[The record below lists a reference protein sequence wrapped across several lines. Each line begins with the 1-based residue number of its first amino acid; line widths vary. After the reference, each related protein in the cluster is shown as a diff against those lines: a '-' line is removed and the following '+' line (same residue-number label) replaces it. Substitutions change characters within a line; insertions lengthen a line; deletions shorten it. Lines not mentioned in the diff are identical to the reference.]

1 MQFLDEIPYMRL
13 FSANKKIYAPIDPSN
28 RRKGAAIM
36 LLTENPVD
44 STKLMEL
51 PYLYNPGLFTG
62 LYIDRNVNAYINSGA
77 IIDDEVNDPDSAV
90 NEAVMHTVKQKDL
103 EIKLDLHTSSAND
116 VAVLKRILNEKK
128 ILKWYKELN
137 CRERYIPF
145 EITVH
150 AYPSVKDLANG
161 ANKVALKN
169 KEIATNSYSTFDE
182 IFIVAPSGYN
192 KSLEKSDGKYENYV
206 MNEIITQACMNT
218 SRRCSRFIANSIG
231 TALSGQ
237 LNDKF
242 AEKIENDW
250 AGVKDDKIA
259 VAYTISKMYKEEGMK
274 PIRDMVKTGDLYG
287 LTRYASRNFVRRI
300 SGVYEATL
308 TAAERKV
315 ISDKDYGLP
324 GQKKYPMPDESHVR
338 SAIRFFNHVDPSDE
352 AELARNINKKIKQ
365 YGLDVN
371 VGKDNR
377 FSKYYKKGSDK
388 SAKSDS
394 KKKSKNESYLSEDVK
409 EFRDVKD
416 YKGSVAGQ
424 KNKKISSLIRNPF
437 ESIATTHP
445 EKIDNIKL
453 QAIAA
458 SEDIVKSFNDF
469 FDGLYDEMLK
479 IYDKAHEQ
487 YGDLNWKK
495 AQQNFN
501 WIVEC
506 MNRSVKGLMK
516 AEGISENEAY
526 KIVKS
531 DFMPESLTEAGC
543 RELINIRITK
553 SRAYTM
559 HLRNMIQNNWQM
571 LNLTEAEAKTLI
583 EKLDSGDANL
593 SNEAKAFI
601 KDIMSK
607 RKTLRQFR
615 VKDGVYDFRSVGGG
629 CVFNTAGEE
638 GSGDIYFQG
647 KPQKRL
653 PDIFEYDAIVTSHG
667 GVNRND
673 NRDDYERAVLNILN
687 NVENVISKESKQD
700 NDIKGQWKYVNN
712 DDRNR
717 ILNTVAKQLGK
728 PSNQIT
734 YDDIT
739 PYVNRYIIAPRK
751 EIYSIIMTFIKNMK
765 EDRANAANHYD
776 DFMDD
781 TSDFRDEH
789 ILFGQVYNWWSWS
802 REQIQRISKGW
813 LSSYANYDE
822 SSTWGINPVNTLK
835 ADNIGNVPRL
845 IRQLKAE
852 GFKKILL
859 TSCNPGSVKLPKD
872 IVEDHSITVYMGNHS
887 VYKENYTEYDE
898 YLDSTTS
905 IMESAID
912 TLAEIYDIDTYALKP
927 LNALIEEYNALNRE
941 YITEGFLDT
950 LKSIAKKAVEII
962 ISIWKKLVEFFKGIF
977 KKVKEFFVGKP
988 KPKEELSKTIETTAI
1003 TIEGGKAKVVRTKL
1017 KSEAEAQKFI
1027 ANACSTIERAI
1038 NNASSKET
1046 AEIKKIQTAIDQGKV
1061 KPNKKDSG
1069 DTNQSEK
1076 QESALLEAGFSNKDE
1091 KAIDDILSS
1100 FSDRELEYTGNTKH
1114 ITSMDPIYKDIRY
1127 NNGKPI
1133 GFIVVVR
1140 RIAGPHGFVI
1150 LGVDKSARGKGIAK
1164 DMATKMLNY
1173 MKSSKECQTLTWNVN
1188 FDNKVSEKIAK
1199 DLGFTFY
1206 KKYKTYNE
1214 YDYDLRNTDGKLS
1227 ESMISSEINPQILY
1241 EFDWEP
1247 DDEIKKSKVYFTKRI
1262 TPDSLV
1268 EIFNALGV
1276 EMGEKTAVKISTG
1289 EPGKGPRYCL
1299 NPQLIQKLVNSVDGT
1314 IVECN
1319 VAYEGPRH
1327 TSEEHWK
1334 TIKKHGYYDIAPCDI
1349 LDEDGDYPIPVENG
1363 LVLDHVLGGNHMKNY
1378 DSFVVLSH
1386 FKGHAMGGYGGALK
1400 NVAIGLSSADGK
1412 KVVHS
1417 GGHVIDRIAGMTD
1430 DGGMDS
1436 ADKPVHDLFLRSMA
1450 DANKA
1455 FGKEMRSKGNPVV
1468 YINVANN
1475 ISVDCDCDPEPHA
1488 PTMKDIGI
1496 FASLDPVAV
1505 DQAAIDAVYAAPDS
1519 NDVIERIESR
1529 HGLRTIEY
1537 AMELGLGSRDY
1548 ELIDIDKKTKV
1559 NISIN
1564 QESVLNEY
1572 HTVEDEYIAFN
1583 LDEWKSGTK
1592 NNILYITGASASGK
1606 STLSEKIASKEGAR
1620 WISLDRWFAVAAKGP
1635 DYLEDRIKKNNMD
1648 EADIYIKYFTNS
1660 NKYIKDPSDENEEK
1674 EKSLDFLKWIR
1685 SNLTNKSERYVV
1697 EGIAIYYYTKPEDYI
1712 DKPIICMTTGT
1723 LTTYFRKFNR
1733 FYHKNL
1739 DRGSNKLEALRKVF
1753 SSVPEQIDHYR
1764 KHLPLAKKYR
1774 EELLDLDESVLQE
1787 VKFENDKGEKVPK
1800 TCPKCG
1806 AKVGVFFRGEPVF
1819 LCSNKDCDKYFGTVP
1834 FDESTIFEGDGGTKL
1849 MSLSKFISVPMTP
1862 QNIRFYKD
1870 QAKGLSHIRTG
1881 DNCKGKI
1888 FIENKDGERRV
1899 VGFYN
1904 TETKSNGEVW
1914 LQAIEV
1920 MPNYQSQGIGKLLL
1934 QDSIKEGAKY
1944 LAVAKNNTR
1953 AKSMYINHGFK
1964 SYERT
1969 DKMVF
1974 MKLESTILE
1983 DSIDDEAKK
1992 VANERQGVRYFDFIN
2007 NISNLFKD
2015 IGALTARPRM
2025 DPEKGEYEKLRPW
2038 LMTLVDKADSMKRIQ
2053 YLRRDAYTGINQL
2066 STLSK
2071 NMKDVKA
2078 GTQSRYVNVNY
2089 INNLFKKGNS
2099 PEKVDAHIKWM
2110 KEEYIPYINN
2120 RAKEIRK
2127 STNESYDLIPLPVR
2141 SINESM
2147 NGNGYIYTD
2156 DYIMNEDF
2164 ITFFNGMDDQIITE
2178 AEKKYDAKLKNY
2190 LFQQRMKNNK
2200 AVVMRYQEM
2209 KAMSPWI
2216 KKTYLKLPMYRG
2228 YNIFVDLS
2236 YYHGLFLKNLKLT
2249 NDNAINMYW
2258 DFINRILN
2266 DTEYKGIYNK
2276 ITIFIPVYPGAWDVD
2291 NPEDLMN
2298 YRKSINPISLIVR
2311 MIRHNPGN
2319 LKAWGN
2325 KDILFVSPKGYFKI
2339 NFTTFAQKDLAK
2351 FKQFIGKL
2359 ATYDD
2364 IADDESE
2371 DGYGNKS
2378 VDTDSPA
2385 AITAKIT
2392 DKIEKNTG
2400 IKLDDI
2406 TGNGDMD
2413 KALPEK
2419 VQVDHLRIRTGKFNI
2434 PASKIKGDEI
2444 TDSNTVIIFAP
2455 NDDATVE
2462 AVKNSALDLKFSFSD
2477 KGFYTP

>member
-13 FSANKKIYAPIDPSN
+13 FSANKKIYAPIDPTN

-116 VAVLKRILNEKK
+116 VAVLKRILDEKK

-150 AYPSVKDLANG
+150 AYPSVKDLAHG

-192 KSLEKSDGKYENYV
+192 KSLEKSEGKYENYV

-259 VAYTISKMYKEEGMK
+259 VAYTISKMYKEEGMR
-274 PIRDMVKTGDLYG
+274 PIRDMVKTGDLYS
-287 LTRYASRNFVRRI
+287 LTKYASRNFVRRI

-308 TAAERKV
+308 TAAERKA

-352 AELARNINKKIKQ
+352 AELARNINKKINQ
-365 YGLDVN
+365 YNLDVN

-377 FSKYYKKGSDK
+377 FFKYYKK
-388 SAKSDS
+388 
-394 KKKSKNESYLSEDVK
+394 
-409 EFRDVKD
+409 
-416 YKGSVAGQ
+416 
-424 KNKKISSLIRNPF
+424 
-437 ESIATTHP
+437 
-445 EKIDNIKL
+445 KL
-453 QAIAA
+453 
-458 SEDIVKSFNDF
+458 
-469 FDGLYDEMLK
+469 
-479 IYDKAHEQ
+479 
-487 YGDLNWKK
+487 
-495 AQQNFN
+495 
-501 WIVEC
+501 
-506 MNRSVKGLMK
+506 
-516 AEGISENEAY
+516 
-526 KIVKS
+526 
-531 DFMPESLTEAGC
+531 
-543 RELINIRITK
+543 
-553 SRAYTM
+553 
-559 HLRNMIQNNWQM
+559 
-571 LNLTEAEAKTLI
+571 KT
-583 EKLDSGDANL
+583 
-593 SNEAKAFI
+593 
-601 KDIMSK
+601 
-607 RKTLRQFR
+607 
-615 VKDGVYDFRSVGGG
+615 
-629 CVFNTAGEE
+629 
-638 GSGDIYFQG
+638 
-647 KPQKRL
+647 
-653 PDIFEYDAIVTSHG
+653 
-667 GVNRND
+667 
-673 NRDDYERAVLNILN
+673 
-687 NVENVISKESKQD
+687 KESKQT
-700 NDIKGQWKYVNN
+700 Q
-712 DDRNR
+712 
-717 ILNTVAKQLGK
+717 
-728 PSNQIT
+728 
-734 YDDIT
+734 
-739 PYVNRYIIAPRK
+739 
-751 EIYSIIMTFIKNMK
+751 
-765 EDRANAANHYD
+765 
-776 DFMDD
+776 
-781 TSDFRDEH
+781 
-789 ILFGQVYNWWSWS
+789 
-802 REQIQRISKGW
+802 
-813 LSSYANYDE
+813 
-822 SSTWGINPVNTLK
+822 
-835 ADNIGNVPRL
+835 
-845 IRQLKAE
+845 
-852 GFKKILL
+852 KK
-859 TSCNPGSVKLPKD
+859 
-872 IVEDHSITVYMGNHS
+872 
-887 VYKENYTEYDE
+887 
-898 YLDSTTS
+898 
-905 IMESAID
+905 ESA
-912 TLAEIYDIDTYALKP
+912 
-927 LNALIEEYNALNRE
+927 
-941 YITEGFLDT
+941 
-950 LKSIAKKAVEII
+950 
-962 ISIWKKLVEFFKGIF
+962 
-977 KKVKEFFVGKP
+977 
-988 KPKEELSKTIETTAI
+988 
-1003 TIEGGKAKVVRTKL
+1003 
-1017 KSEAEAQKFI
+1017 
-1027 ANACSTIERAI
+1027 
-1038 NNASSKET
+1038 
-1046 AEIKKIQTAIDQGKV
+1046 
-1061 KPNKKDSG
+1061 
-1069 DTNQSEK
+1069 
-1076 QESALLEAGFSNKDE
+1076 
-1091 KAIDDILSS
+1091 
-1100 FSDRELEYTGNTKH
+1100 
-1114 ITSMDPIYKDIRY
+1114 
-1127 NNGKPI
+1127 
-1133 GFIVVVR
+1133 
-1140 RIAGPHGFVI
+1140 
-1150 LGVDKSARGKGIAK
+1150 
-1164 DMATKMLNY
+1164 ML
-1173 MKSSKECQTLTWNVN
+1173 
-1188 FDNKVSEKIAK
+1188 
-1199 DLGFTFY
+1199 
-1206 KKYKTYNE
+1206 
-1214 YDYDLRNTDGKLS
+1214 
-1227 ESMISSEINPQILY
+1227 

-1247 DDEIKKSKVYFTKRI
+1247 EKEITKSKVYFTDRI

-1268 EIFNALGV
+1268 EIYNALGV
-1276 EMGEKTAVKISTG
+1276 KLGSKVAIKISTG

-1299 NPQLIQKLVNSVDGT
+1299 NPQLIDKFVNSLDGT
-1314 IVECN
+1314 IVETN

-1327 TSEEHWK
+1327 TTEAHWE

-1349 LDEDGDYPIPVENG
+1349 LDEDGDYSIPVENG
-1363 LVLDHVLGGNHMKNY
+1363 LVLKNVLAGKHMKNY
-1378 DSFVVLSH
+1378 DSFVILSH

-1412 KVVHS
+1412 KIVHS
-1417 GGHVIDRIAGMTD
+1417 GGHVTDRIAGMTD

-1519 NDVIERIESR
+1519 DDVIERIESR

-1548 ELIDIDKKTKV
+1548 DLIDIDKQFTKAKV
-1559 NISIN
+1559 NISVN
-1564 QESVLNEY
+1564 
-1572 HTVEDEYIAFN
+1572 
-1583 LDEWKSGTK
+1583 
-1592 NNILYITGASASGK
+1592 
-1606 STLSEKIASKEGAR
+1606 KE
-1620 WISLDRWFAVAAKGP
+1620 P
-1635 DYLEDRIKKNNMD
+1635 
-1648 EADIYIKYFTNS
+1648 
-1660 NKYIKDPSDENEEK
+1660 
-1674 EKSLDFLKWIR
+1674 
-1685 SNLTNKSERYVV
+1685 
-1697 EGIAIYYYTKPEDYI
+1697 
-1712 DKPIICMTTGT
+1712 
-1723 LTTYFRKFNR
+1723 
-1733 FYHKNL
+1733 
-1739 DRGSNKLEALRKVF
+1739 
-1753 SSVPEQIDHYR
+1753 
-1764 KHLPLAKKYR
+1764 
-1774 EELLDLDESVLQE
+1774 VLQE

-1819 LCSNKDCDKYFGTVP
+1819 LCSNKDCGKYFGTVP
-1834 FDESTIFEGDGGTKL
+1834 FKESAILEADLAFNKPKDLSDWMRKNIKYKQYTSLMSADDVYSSKEGSCHDQIMFELKMLKMIPSCSNCRAWFVFEHDGNGQGGETHSYVTYKQNGKLYWFENAWSSRAGIHQIKDNDEFKRLHDSGAWGNKNKFPEIEIAPFRASQGMSLQQLVNSCLRESTILEGDGGNKL
-1849 MSLSKFISVPMTP
+1849 MNLNKFVSVPMTP

-1881 DNCKGKI
+1881 NNCKGKI

-1934 QDSIKEGAKY
+1934 QDSIKEGTRY
-1944 LAVAKNNTR
+1944 LAVAKNNTK

-2066 STLSK
+2066 NKLSK

-2078 GTQSRYVNVNY
+2078 GTQSKYVNVNY
-2089 INNLFKKGNS
+2089 INKLFKKGNS

-2110 KEEYIPYINN
+2110 KDEYIPYINK

-2127 STNESYDLIPLPVR
+2127 STNESYDEIPLPVR
-2141 SINESM
+2141 TFTESM
-2147 NGNGYIYTD
+2147 NENGYVFTD

-2178 AEKKYDAKLKNY
+2178 AEKKYDAKLKSY

-2364 IADDESE
+2364 IADDENE

-2378 VDTDSPA
+2378 VDADSPA

-2406 TGNGDMD
+2406 TGNGDME

>member
-116 VAVLKRILNEKK
+116 VAILKRILDEKK
-128 ILKWYKELN
+128 ILKWYKEFN

-150 AYPSVKDLANG
+150 AYPTVKDLAHG

-169 KEIATNSYSTFDE
+169 KEISTNSYSTFDE

-206 MNEIITQACMNT
+206 MNEFITQACMNT

-250 AGVKDDKIA
+250 AGIKDDKIA
-259 VAYTISKMYKEEGMK
+259 VAYTISKMYKEEGMR
-274 PIRDMVKTGDLYG
+274 PIRDMVKTGDLYS
-287 LTRYASRNFVRRI
+287 LTKYASRNFVRRI

-308 TAAERKV
+308 TSAERKAMA
-315 ISDKDYGLP
+315 DEDYGLP

-352 AELARNINKKIKQ
+352 AELARNINKKINL
-365 YGLDVN
+365 YNLDVN

-377 FSKYYKKGSDK
+377 FSKYY
-388 SAKSDS
+388 
-394 KKKSKNESYLSEDVK
+394 
-409 EFRDVKD
+409 
-416 YKGSVAGQ
+416 
-424 KNKKISSLIRNPF
+424 NKK
-437 ESIATTHP
+437 
-445 EKIDNIKL
+445 
-453 QAIAA
+453 
-458 SEDIVKSFNDF
+458 
-469 FDGLYDEMLK
+469 LK
-479 IYDKAHEQ
+479 
-487 YGDLNWKK
+487 
-495 AQQNFN
+495 
-501 WIVEC
+501 
-506 MNRSVKGLMK
+506 
-516 AEGISENEAY
+516 
-526 KIVKS
+526 
-531 DFMPESLTEAGC
+531 T
-543 RELINIRITK
+543 
-553 SRAYTM
+553 
-559 HLRNMIQNNWQM
+559 
-571 LNLTEAEAKTLI
+571 
-583 EKLDSGDANL
+583 
-593 SNEAKAFI
+593 
-601 KDIMSK
+601 
-607 RKTLRQFR
+607 
-615 VKDGVYDFRSVGGG
+615 
-629 CVFNTAGEE
+629 
-638 GSGDIYFQG
+638 
-647 KPQKRL
+647 
-653 PDIFEYDAIVTSHG
+653 
-667 GVNRND
+667 
-673 NRDDYERAVLNILN
+673 
-687 NVENVISKESKQD
+687 KESKQT
-700 NDIKGQWKYVNN
+700 Q
-712 DDRNR
+712 
-717 ILNTVAKQLGK
+717 
-728 PSNQIT
+728 
-734 YDDIT
+734 
-739 PYVNRYIIAPRK
+739 
-751 EIYSIIMTFIKNMK
+751 
-765 EDRANAANHYD
+765 
-776 DFMDD
+776 
-781 TSDFRDEH
+781 
-789 ILFGQVYNWWSWS
+789 
-802 REQIQRISKGW
+802 
-813 LSSYANYDE
+813 
-822 SSTWGINPVNTLK
+822 
-835 ADNIGNVPRL
+835 
-845 IRQLKAE
+845 
-852 GFKKILL
+852 KK
-859 TSCNPGSVKLPKD
+859 
-872 IVEDHSITVYMGNHS
+872 
-887 VYKENYTEYDE
+887 
-898 YLDSTTS
+898 
-905 IMESAID
+905 ESA
-912 TLAEIYDIDTYALKP
+912 
-927 LNALIEEYNALNRE
+927 
-941 YITEGFLDT
+941 
-950 LKSIAKKAVEII
+950 
-962 ISIWKKLVEFFKGIF
+962 
-977 KKVKEFFVGKP
+977 
-988 KPKEELSKTIETTAI
+988 
-1003 TIEGGKAKVVRTKL
+1003 
-1017 KSEAEAQKFI
+1017 
-1027 ANACSTIERAI
+1027 
-1038 NNASSKET
+1038 
-1046 AEIKKIQTAIDQGKV
+1046 
-1061 KPNKKDSG
+1061 
-1069 DTNQSEK
+1069 
-1076 QESALLEAGFSNKDE
+1076 
-1091 KAIDDILSS
+1091 
-1100 FSDRELEYTGNTKH
+1100 
-1114 ITSMDPIYKDIRY
+1114 
-1127 NNGKPI
+1127 
-1133 GFIVVVR
+1133 
-1140 RIAGPHGFVI
+1140 
-1150 LGVDKSARGKGIAK
+1150 
-1164 DMATKMLNY
+1164 ML
-1173 MKSSKECQTLTWNVN
+1173 
-1188 FDNKVSEKIAK
+1188 
-1199 DLGFTFY
+1199 
-1206 KKYKTYNE
+1206 
-1214 YDYDLRNTDGKLS
+1214 
-1227 ESMISSEINPQILY
+1227 

-1247 DDEIKKSKVYFTKRI
+1247 EKKNTKSKVYFTNKI
-1262 TPDSLV
+1262 TPDSLI
-1268 EIFNALGV
+1268 EIYNALGV
-1276 EMGEKTAVKISTG
+1276 KLGGKVAIKISTG

-1299 NPQLIQKLVNSVDGT
+1299 NPQLIGKFVNFLNGT
-1314 IVECN
+1314 IVETN
-1319 VAYEGPRH
+1319 VAYEGHRH
-1327 TSEEHWK
+1327 TSEAHWE

-1349 LDEDGDYPIPVENG
+1349 LDDDGDYSIPVENG
-1363 LVLDHVLGGNHMKNY
+1363 LVLKNVLAGNHMKNY
-1378 DSFVVLSH
+1378 DSFIILSH
-1386 FKGHAMGGYGGALK
+1386 FKGHAIGGYGGALK

-1417 GGHVIDRIAGMTD
+1417 GGHVTDRIAGMTD
-1430 DGGMDS
+1430 DGGIDS

-1455 FGKEMRSKGNPVV
+1455 FGKEIRSKGNPVV

-1475 ISVDCDCDPEPHA
+1475 ISVDCDCDPEPDA

-1505 DQAAIDAVYAAPDS
+1505 DQAAIDAVYATPDS
-1519 NDVIERIESR
+1519 NDVIRRIEER
-1529 HGLRTIEY
+1529 YGLRTLDY
-1537 AMELGLGSRDY
+1537 AMELGLGNRDY
-1548 ELIDIDKKTKV
+1548 DLIDIDKQFTKAKV
-1559 NISIN
+1559 NISVN
-1564 QESVLNEY
+1564 
-1572 HTVEDEYIAFN
+1572 
-1583 LDEWKSGTK
+1583 
-1592 NNILYITGASASGK
+1592 
-1606 STLSEKIASKEGAR
+1606 KE
-1620 WISLDRWFAVAAKGP
+1620 P
-1635 DYLEDRIKKNNMD
+1635 
-1648 EADIYIKYFTNS
+1648 
-1660 NKYIKDPSDENEEK
+1660 
-1674 EKSLDFLKWIR
+1674 
-1685 SNLTNKSERYVV
+1685 
-1697 EGIAIYYYTKPEDYI
+1697 
-1712 DKPIICMTTGT
+1712 
-1723 LTTYFRKFNR
+1723 
-1733 FYHKNL
+1733 
-1739 DRGSNKLEALRKVF
+1739 
-1753 SSVPEQIDHYR
+1753 
-1764 KHLPLAKKYR
+1764 
-1774 EELLDLDESVLQE
+1774 VLQE

-1819 LCSNKDCDKYFGTVP
+1819 LCSNKDCGKYFGTVP
-1834 FDESTIFEGDGGTKL
+1834 FKESAILEADLAFNKPKDLSDWMRKNIKYKQYTSLMSADEVYNSKEGSCHDQVMFELKMLKMIPSCSNCRAWFVFEHDGNGQGGETHSYVTYKQNGRLYWFENAWTPRAGIHQIEDSNEFKRLHDSGAWGNKNKFPEIEITPFRASQGMSLQQLVNSCLRESTILEGDGGTKL

-1920 MPNYQSQGIGKLLL
+1920 MPSYQSQGIGKLLL
-1934 QDSIKEGAKY
+1934 QDSVKEGARY

-1983 DSIDDEAKK
+1983 DSIDDEARK
-1992 VANERQGVRYFDFIN
+1992 VANERQGARYFDFIGN
-2007 NISNLFKD
+2007 LSNLFKD

-2127 STNESYDLIPLPVR
+2127 TTNESYDLIPLPVR

-2147 NGNGYIYTD
+2147 NDNGYIYTD

-2164 ITFFNGMDDQIITE
+2164 ITFFNGMDDQVITE
-2178 AEKKYDAKLKNY
+2178 AEKKYDAKLKSY

-2364 IADDESE
+2364 IADDENE

-2400 IKLDDI
+2400 IKLNDI

>member
-28 RRKGAAIM
+28 RKKGAAIM

-44 STKLMEL
+44 SSKLMEL

-90 NEAVMHTVKQKDL
+90 NEAVIHTVKQKDL

-150 AYPSVKDLANG
+150 AYPSVKDLAHG

-169 KEIATNSYSTFDE
+169 KEIATNTYSTFDE

-192 KSLEKSDGKYENYV
+192 KSLEKSEGKYENYV

-250 AGVKDDKIA
+250 AGIKDDKIA
-259 VAYTISKMYKEEGMK
+259 VAYTISKMYKEEGMR

-287 LTRYASRNFVRRI
+287 LTKYASRNFVRRI

-308 TAAERKV
+308 TAAERKA

-377 FSKYYKKGSDK
+377 FSKYH
-388 SAKSDS
+388 
-394 KKKSKNESYLSEDVK
+394 KKK
-409 EFRDVKD
+409 
-416 YKGSVAGQ
+416 
-424 KNKKISSLIRNPF
+424 
-437 ESIATTHP
+437 
-445 EKIDNIKL
+445 
-453 QAIAA
+453 
-458 SEDIVKSFNDF
+458 
-469 FDGLYDEMLK
+469 LK
-479 IYDKAHEQ
+479 
-487 YGDLNWKK
+487 
-495 AQQNFN
+495 
-501 WIVEC
+501 
-506 MNRSVKGLMK
+506 
-516 AEGISENEAY
+516 
-526 KIVKS
+526 
-531 DFMPESLTEAGC
+531 T
-543 RELINIRITK
+543 
-553 SRAYTM
+553 
-559 HLRNMIQNNWQM
+559 
-571 LNLTEAEAKTLI
+571 
-583 EKLDSGDANL
+583 
-593 SNEAKAFI
+593 
-601 KDIMSK
+601 
-607 RKTLRQFR
+607 
-615 VKDGVYDFRSVGGG
+615 
-629 CVFNTAGEE
+629 
-638 GSGDIYFQG
+638 
-647 KPQKRL
+647 
-653 PDIFEYDAIVTSHG
+653 
-667 GVNRND
+667 
-673 NRDDYERAVLNILN
+673 
-687 NVENVISKESKQD
+687 KESKQT
-700 NDIKGQWKYVNN
+700 Q
-712 DDRNR
+712 
-717 ILNTVAKQLGK
+717 
-728 PSNQIT
+728 
-734 YDDIT
+734 
-739 PYVNRYIIAPRK
+739 
-751 EIYSIIMTFIKNMK
+751 
-765 EDRANAANHYD
+765 
-776 DFMDD
+776 
-781 TSDFRDEH
+781 
-789 ILFGQVYNWWSWS
+789 
-802 REQIQRISKGW
+802 
-813 LSSYANYDE
+813 
-822 SSTWGINPVNTLK
+822 
-835 ADNIGNVPRL
+835 
-845 IRQLKAE
+845 
-852 GFKKILL
+852 KK
-859 TSCNPGSVKLPKD
+859 
-872 IVEDHSITVYMGNHS
+872 
-887 VYKENYTEYDE
+887 
-898 YLDSTTS
+898 
-905 IMESAID
+905 ESA
-912 TLAEIYDIDTYALKP
+912 
-927 LNALIEEYNALNRE
+927 
-941 YITEGFLDT
+941 
-950 LKSIAKKAVEII
+950 
-962 ISIWKKLVEFFKGIF
+962 
-977 KKVKEFFVGKP
+977 
-988 KPKEELSKTIETTAI
+988 
-1003 TIEGGKAKVVRTKL
+1003 
-1017 KSEAEAQKFI
+1017 
-1027 ANACSTIERAI
+1027 
-1038 NNASSKET
+1038 
-1046 AEIKKIQTAIDQGKV
+1046 
-1061 KPNKKDSG
+1061 
-1069 DTNQSEK
+1069 
-1076 QESALLEAGFSNKDE
+1076 
-1091 KAIDDILSS
+1091 
-1100 FSDRELEYTGNTKH
+1100 
-1114 ITSMDPIYKDIRY
+1114 
-1127 NNGKPI
+1127 
-1133 GFIVVVR
+1133 
-1140 RIAGPHGFVI
+1140 
-1150 LGVDKSARGKGIAK
+1150 
-1164 DMATKMLNY
+1164 ML
-1173 MKSSKECQTLTWNVN
+1173 
-1188 FDNKVSEKIAK
+1188 
-1199 DLGFTFY
+1199 
-1206 KKYKTYNE
+1206 
-1214 YDYDLRNTDGKLS
+1214 
-1227 ESMISSEINPQILY
+1227 

-1247 DDEIKKSKVYFTKRI
+1247 DKEITKSKVYFTDRI

-1268 EIFNALGV
+1268 EIYKALGIELNGKV
-1276 EMGEKTAVKISTG
+1276 AVKISTG

-1299 NPQLIQKLVNSVDGT
+1299 NPQLIGKFVNSLDGT
-1314 IVECN
+1314 IVETN

-1327 TSEEHWK
+1327 TTEAHWE

-1349 LDEDGDYPIPVENG
+1349 LDEDGDYSIPVENG
-1363 LVLDHVLGGNHMKNY
+1363 LVLKNVLAGKHMKNY
-1378 DSFVVLSH
+1378 DSFVILSH

-1417 GGHVIDRIAGMTD
+1417 GGHVTDRIAGMTD

-1455 FGKEMRSKGNPVV
+1455 FGKEMRSKGSPVV

-1519 NDVIERIESR
+1519 DDVIERIESR
-1529 HGLRTIEY
+1529 HGLKTIEY

-1548 ELIDIDKKTKV
+1548 DLIDIDKQANKAKIDI
-1559 NISIN
+1559 NINESILFDN
-1564 QESVLNEY
+1564 DDIVLN
-1572 HTVEDEYIAFN
+1572 
-1583 LDEWKSGTK
+1583 LDKWSATPG
-1592 NNILYITGASASGK
+1592 NNILYVTGLSGSGK
-1606 STLSEKIASKEGAR
+1606 TTIAHEYAEKYGA
-1620 WISLDRWFAVAAKGP
+1620 
-1635 DYLEDRIKKNNMD
+1635 
-1648 EADIYIKYFTNS
+1648 
-1660 NKYIKDPSDENEEK
+1660 
-1674 EKSLDFLKWIR
+1674 
-1685 SNLTNKSERYVV
+1685 
-1697 EGIAIYYYTKPEDYI
+1697 
-1712 DKPIICMTTGT
+1712 
-1723 LTTYFRKFNR
+1723 
-1733 FYHKNL
+1733 
-1739 DRGSNKLEALRKVF
+1739 KVF
-1753 SSVPEQIDHYR
+1753 SLDWIAGTKHKDDKVLKQVRKELPEYAEAIDCHFQDEKYKDMSWEEINNKYLDPAMLRAIDLIKEDSDTLYAVEGLQLFYNKFPEDFFTDKPLVIKGSSIVTSAIRRLKRNIGGYGKKDIAKEIHYILFNLSKQEKR
-1764 KHLPLAKKYR
+1764 LNKFKSKYN
-1774 EELLDLDESVLQE
+1774 ESVLQE

-1819 LCSNKDCDKYFGTVP
+1819 LCSNKDCGKYFGTVP
-1834 FDESTIFEGDGGTKL
+1834 FDESTILEGDGGTKL

-1904 TETKSNGEVW
+1904 TETKPNGEVW

-2147 NGNGYIYTD
+2147 NDNGYIFTE

-2164 ITFFNGMDDQIITE
+2164 ITFFNGMDDQVITE

-2364 IADDESE
+2364 IADDENE

-2413 KALPEK
+2413 KVLPEK

>member
-44 STKLMEL
+44 SSKLMEL

-90 NEAVMHTVKQKDL
+90 NEAVIHTVKQKDL

-150 AYPSVKDLANG
+150 AYPTVKDLAHG

-352 AELARNINKKIKQ
+352 AELARNINKKINQ
-365 YGLDVN
+365 YNLDVN

-377 FSKYYKKGSDK
+377 FYKYHKKTSKP
-388 SAKSDS
+388 
-394 KKKSKNESYLSEDVK
+394 KNESYLAEDTGRMRVAS
-409 EFRDVKD
+409 FRDITKT
-416 YKGSVAGQ
+416 YGKANNLNKAG
-424 KNKKISSLIRNPF
+424 NERYISIASGNAF
-437 ESIATTHP
+437 ESLAVTNPELFNTQKLKQIEASENIVEAFNNYMNGAFSEASNSLNKVI
-445 EKIDNIKL
+445 EKIKNSKGDNGKSTNIQSETNILVMRMIDDAEELAKIEGLSKDKIKEL
-453 QAIAA
+453 
-458 SEDIVKSFNDF
+458 VL
-469 FDGLYDEMLK
+469 GVY
-479 IYDKAHEQ
+479 
-487 YGDLNWKK
+487 
-495 AQQNFN
+495 
-501 WIVEC
+501 VP
-506 MNRSVKGLMK
+506 
-516 AEGISENEAY
+516 EA
-526 KIVKS
+526 
-531 DFMPESLTEAGC
+531 LTEAGC
-543 RELINIRITK
+543 RKLINIRINNNRILTNSLK
-553 SRAYTM
+553 M
-559 HLRNMIQNNWQM
+559 MIESNYQS
-571 LNLTEAEAKTLI
+571 LNLSEEEAKSLI
-583 EKLDSGDANL
+583 KGLENDVTNAESIGKIREILKNPDL
-593 SNEAKAFI
+593 LKQYEP
-601 KDIMSK
+601 
-607 RKTLRQFR
+607 
-615 VKDGVYDFRSVGGG
+615 KDGVYDFRKLGGA
-629 CVFNTAGEE
+629 CIFY
-638 GSGDIYFQG
+638 SGDD
-647 KPQKRL
+647 
-653 PDIFEYDAIVTSHG
+653 DIRTNDVPSKHLQNIFKYDAIVTAHG
-667 GVNRND
+667 TFDRNASSRLKSFKNTREELSSDIATLRTRLGEVLKVKEKTMGNIDKIISSYGATPIVVPNPNDDDFKQFLASKGIKDGQSYDFMIPLEYVQTKSKEYAEKNTRKFIEDIFNRVQVC
-673 NRDDYERAVLNILN
+673 YEAITSINMKTSDENIYPVLDTLD
-687 NVENVISKESKQD
+687 ENVGHIYDNYSKLMDVLEKEAPEIYKWLTGIREFTGYTRKLLRDKSRIKSSGKGFESRAWIMQNTPTLNLDSQD
-700 NDIKGQWKYVNN
+700 ENLVNN
-712 DDRNR
+712 Q
-717 ILNTVAKQLGK
+717 K
-728 PSNQIT
+728 
-734 YDDIT
+734 
-739 PYVNRYIIAPRK
+739 
-751 EIYSIIMTFIKNMK
+751 
-765 EDRANAANHYD
+765 
-776 DFMDD
+776 D
-781 TSDFRDEH
+781 TIVVE
-789 ILFGQVYNWWSWS
+789 Y
-802 REQIQRISKGW
+802 
-813 LSSYANYDE
+813 
-822 SSTWGINPVNTLK
+822 
-835 ADNIGNVPRL
+835 
-845 IRQLKAE
+845 IRQLKKE
-852 GFKKILL
+852 GFKNILF
-859 TSCNPGSVKLPKD
+859 TACNPGSIKLPDDISKD
-872 IVEDHSITVYMGNHS
+872 PNFKVTYGKSS
-887 VYKENYTEYDE
+887 VAKEQVDEYDN
-898 YLDSTTS
+898 Y
-905 IMESAID
+905 
-912 TLAEIYDIDTYALKP
+912 
-927 LNALIEEYNALNRE
+927 
-941 YITEGFLDT
+941 LDT
-950 LKSIAKKAVEII
+950 LNESLNYIIEQDNLDVYGKSVNTLIKEYNDLQKSNNVLSEGVIDVLKSIVKKAKEVII
-962 ISIWKKLVEFFKGIF
+962 AIWKALVKLFKTIWKKI
-977 KKVKEFFVGKP
+977 KEFFVGKP
-988 KPKEELSKTIETTAI
+988 TEKVAKQELKKEVEMTVIEASGNGCKIGKYKIDSMQEGVGTASKASESLSKFANNLQSKANSAI
-1003 TIEGGKAKVVRTKL
+1003 QAVE
-1017 KSEAEAQKFI
+1017 
-1027 ANACSTIERAI
+1027 NAI
-1038 NNASSKET
+1038 NARKVQPNNQNDN
-1046 AEIKKIQTAIDQGKV
+1046 QT
-1061 KPNKKDSG
+1061 
-1069 DTNQSEK
+1069 EK
-1076 QESALLEAGFSNKDE
+1076 QESALLE
-1091 KAIDDILSS
+1091 
-1100 FSDRELEYTGNTKH
+1100 
-1114 ITSMDPIYKDIRY
+1114 
-1127 NNGKPI
+1127 
-1133 GFIVVVR
+1133 
-1140 RIAGPHGFVI
+1140 
-1150 LGVDKSARGKGIAK
+1150 
-1164 DMATKMLNY
+1164 
-1173 MKSSKECQTLTWNVN
+1173 
-1188 FDNKVSEKIAK
+1188 
-1199 DLGFTFY
+1199 
-1206 KKYKTYNE
+1206 
-1214 YDYDLRNTDGKLS
+1214 
-1227 ESMISSEINPQILY
+1227 
-1241 EFDWEP
+1241 FDWEP
-1247 DDEIKKSKVYFTKRI
+1247 EKEITKSKVFFTDRI

-1268 EIFNALGV
+1268 EIYNALGV
-1276 EMGEKTAVKISTG
+1276 DLDGKIAVKISTG

-1299 NPQLIQKLVNSVDGT
+1299 NPQLIGKFVNSLDGT
-1314 IVECN
+1314 IVETN
-1319 VAYEGPRH
+1319 IAYEGPRH

-1378 DSFVVLSH
+1378 DSFVILSH

-1412 KVVHS
+1412 KIVHS
-1417 GGHVIDRIAGMTD
+1417 GGRVTEHIAGMTD
-1430 DGGMDS
+1430 DGAMDS

-1455 FGKEMRSKGNPVV
+1455 FGKEIRSKGNPVV

-1606 STLSEKIASKEGAR
+1606 STLSKKIASKEGAR
-1620 WISLDRWFAVAAKGP
+1620 LISLDRWFAVAAKGP

-1660 NKYIKDPSDENEEK
+1660 NKYIKDPFDENEEK

-1697 EGIAIYYYTKPEDYI
+1697 EGIDIYYYTKPEDYI

-1723 LTTYFRKFNR
+1723 LTTYFRQFNR

-1806 AKVGVFFRGEPVF
+1806 AKIGVFFRGEPVF
-1819 LCSNKDCDKYFGTVP
+1819 LCSNKDCGKYFGTVP

-1934 QDSIKEGAKY
+1934 QDSVKEGARY

-1992 VANERQGVRYFDFIN
+1992 VANERQGARYFDFIGN
-2007 NISNLFKD
+2007 LSNLFKD
-2015 IGALTARPRM
+2015 IGSLTARPRM

-2164 ITFFNGMDDQIITE
+2164 ITFFNGMDDQVITE

-2419 VQVDHLRIRTGKFNI
+2419 VQVDHLRIRTGKFNV
-2434 PASKIKGDEI
+2434 PTSKIKGDEI

>member
-90 NEAVMHTVKQKDL
+90 NEAVIHTVKQKDL

-116 VAVLKRILNEKK
+116 IAVLKRILDEKK

-150 AYPSVKDLANG
+150 AYPTVKDLAHG

-192 KSLEKSDGKYENYV
+192 KSLEKSEGKYENYV

-242 AEKIENDW
+242 SEKIENDW

-259 VAYTISKMYKEEGMK
+259 VAYTISKMYKEEGMR

-308 TAAERKV
+308 TSAERKAMA
-315 ISDKDYGLP
+315 DKDYGLP

-365 YGLDVN
+365 YNLDVN

-377 FSKYYKKGSDK
+377 FSKYYKKSSG
-388 SAKSDS
+388 
-394 KKKSKNESYLSEDVK
+394 KSKNESYLVEDTDRMRVAS
-409 EFRDVKD
+409 FRDITKT
-416 YKGSVAGQ
+416 YGKANNHNKAG
-424 KNKKISSLIRNPF
+424 NERYISIVSGNAF
-437 ESIATTHP
+437 ESLAVTNPELFNTQKLKQIESSENIVEAFNNYMNGAFSEASNSLNKVI
-445 EKIDNIKL
+445 EKIKNSKGDNGKSTNIQSETNILVMRMIDDAEELAKLEGLSKDKIKEL
-453 QAIAA
+453 
-458 SEDIVKSFNDF
+458 VL
-469 FDGLYDEMLK
+469 GVY
-479 IYDKAHEQ
+479 
-487 YGDLNWKK
+487 
-495 AQQNFN
+495 
-501 WIVEC
+501 VP
-506 MNRSVKGLMK
+506 
-516 AEGISENEAY
+516 EA
-526 KIVKS
+526 
-531 DFMPESLTEAGC
+531 LTEAGC
-543 RELINIRITK
+543 RKLINIRINNNRILTNSLK
-553 SRAYTM
+553 M
-559 HLRNMIQNNWQM
+559 MIESNYQS
-571 LNLTEAEAKTLI
+571 LNLSEEEAKSLI
-583 EKLDSGDANL
+583 KGLENDVTNAESIGKIRGILKNPDL
-593 SNEAKAFI
+593 LKQYEP
-601 KDIMSK
+601 
-607 RKTLRQFR
+607 
-615 VKDGVYDFRSVGGG
+615 KDGVYDFRKLGGA
-629 CVFNTAGEE
+629 CIFY
-638 GSGDIYFQG
+638 SGDD
-647 KPQKRL
+647 
-653 PDIFEYDAIVTSHG
+653 DIRTNDVPSKHLQNIFKYDAIVTAHG
-667 GVNRND
+667 TFDRNASSRLKSFKNAREELSSDIATLRTRLREVLKVKEKTMGNIDKIISSYGATPIVVPNPNDDDFKQFLASKGIKDGQSYNFMIPLEYVQTKSKEYAEKNTRKFIEDIFNRVQVC
-673 NRDDYERAVLNILN
+673 YEAITSIDMKTSDENIYPVLDTLD
-687 NVENVISKESKQD
+687 ENVGHIYDNYSKLMDVLEKEAPEVYKWLTGIREFTSYTRKLLRDKSRIKSSGKGFESRAWIMQNTPTLNLDSQD
-700 NDIKGQWKYVNN
+700 ENLVNN
-712 DDRNR
+712 Q
-717 ILNTVAKQLGK
+717 K
-728 PSNQIT
+728 
-734 YDDIT
+734 
-739 PYVNRYIIAPRK
+739 
-751 EIYSIIMTFIKNMK
+751 
-765 EDRANAANHYD
+765 
-776 DFMDD
+776 D
-781 TSDFRDEH
+781 TIVVE
-789 ILFGQVYNWWSWS
+789 Y
-802 REQIQRISKGW
+802 
-813 LSSYANYDE
+813 
-822 SSTWGINPVNTLK
+822 
-835 ADNIGNVPRL
+835 
-845 IRQLKAE
+845 IRQLKKE
-852 GFKKILL
+852 GFKNILF
-859 TSCNPGSVKLPKD
+859 TACNPGSIKLPDDISKD
-872 IVEDHSITVYMGNHS
+872 PNFKVTYGKSS
-887 VYKENYTEYDE
+887 VAKEQVDEYDN
-898 YLDSTTS
+898 Y
-905 IMESAID
+905 
-912 TLAEIYDIDTYALKP
+912 
-927 LNALIEEYNALNRE
+927 
-941 YITEGFLDT
+941 LDT
-950 LKSIAKKAVEII
+950 LNESLNYIIEQDNLDVYGKSVNTLIKEYNDIQKSNNVLSEGVIDVLKSIVKKAKEVII
-962 ISIWKKLVEFFKGIF
+962 AIWKALVKLFKTIWKKI
-977 KKVKEFFVGKP
+977 KEFFVGKP
-988 KPKEELSKTIETTAI
+988 TEKVAKQELKKEVEMTVIEASGNGCKIGKYKIDSMQEGIGTASKASESLSKFANNLQSKANSAI
-1003 TIEGGKAKVVRTKL
+1003 QAVE
-1017 KSEAEAQKFI
+1017 
-1027 ANACSTIERAI
+1027 NAI
-1038 NNASSKET
+1038 NARKVQPNNQNDN
-1046 AEIKKIQTAIDQGKV
+1046 QT
-1061 KPNKKDSG
+1061 
-1069 DTNQSEK
+1069 EK
-1076 QESALLEAGFSNKDE
+1076 QESALLE
-1091 KAIDDILSS
+1091 
-1100 FSDRELEYTGNTKH
+1100 
-1114 ITSMDPIYKDIRY
+1114 
-1127 NNGKPI
+1127 
-1133 GFIVVVR
+1133 
-1140 RIAGPHGFVI
+1140 
-1150 LGVDKSARGKGIAK
+1150 
-1164 DMATKMLNY
+1164 
-1173 MKSSKECQTLTWNVN
+1173 
-1188 FDNKVSEKIAK
+1188 
-1199 DLGFTFY
+1199 
-1206 KKYKTYNE
+1206 
-1214 YDYDLRNTDGKLS
+1214 
-1227 ESMISSEINPQILY
+1227 
-1241 EFDWEP
+1241 FDWEP
-1247 DDEIKKSKVYFTKRI
+1247 DKEITKSKVYFTDRI

-1268 EIFNALGV
+1268 EIYKALGV
-1276 EMGEKTAVKISTG
+1276 ELNGKVAVKISTG

-1299 NPQLIQKLVNSVDGT
+1299 NPQLIDKFVNSLDGT
-1314 IVECN
+1314 IVETN

-1327 TSEEHWK
+1327 TTEAHWE

-1349 LDEDGDYPIPVENG
+1349 LDEDGDYSIPVENG
-1363 LVLDHVLGGNHMKNY
+1363 LVLKNVLAGKHMKNY
-1378 DSFVVLSH
+1378 DSFIILSH
-1386 FKGHAMGGYGGALK
+1386 FKGHAMGGYSGALK

-1417 GGHVIDRIAGMTD
+1417 GGHVTDRIAGMTD
-1430 DGGMDS
+1430 DDGIDS

-1519 NDVIERIESR
+1519 NDVIRRIEER
-1529 HGLRTIEY
+1529 YGLRTLDY
-1537 AMELGLGSRDY
+1537 AMELGLGNRDY
-1548 ELIDIDKKTKV
+1548 DLIDIDKQFTKAKV
-1559 NISIN
+1559 NISVN
-1564 QESVLNEY
+1564 
-1572 HTVEDEYIAFN
+1572 
-1583 LDEWKSGTK
+1583 
-1592 NNILYITGASASGK
+1592 
-1606 STLSEKIASKEGAR
+1606 KE
-1620 WISLDRWFAVAAKGP
+1620 P
-1635 DYLEDRIKKNNMD
+1635 
-1648 EADIYIKYFTNS
+1648 
-1660 NKYIKDPSDENEEK
+1660 
-1674 EKSLDFLKWIR
+1674 
-1685 SNLTNKSERYVV
+1685 
-1697 EGIAIYYYTKPEDYI
+1697 
-1712 DKPIICMTTGT
+1712 
-1723 LTTYFRKFNR
+1723 
-1733 FYHKNL
+1733 
-1739 DRGSNKLEALRKVF
+1739 
-1753 SSVPEQIDHYR
+1753 
-1764 KHLPLAKKYR
+1764 
-1774 EELLDLDESVLQE
+1774 VLQE

-1819 LCSNKDCDKYFGTVP
+1819 LCSNKDCGKYFGTVP
-1834 FDESTIFEGDGGTKL
+1834 FDESTILETDLAFNKPKDLSDWMRKNIKYKQYTSLMSADDVYSSKEGSCHDQVMFELKMLKMIPSCSNCRAWFVFEHDGNGQGGETHSYVTYKQNGRLYWFENAWTPRAGIHQIEDSNEFKRLHDSGAWGNKNKFPEIEITPFRASQGMSLQQLVNSCLRESTILEGDGGTKL
-1849 MSLSKFISVPMTP
+1849 MNLDKFISVPMTP

-1992 VANERQGVRYFDFIN
+1992 VANERQGVRYFDFIGN
-2007 NISNLFKD
+2007 LSNLFKD
-2015 IGALTARPRM
+2015 IGALTAKPRM

-2127 STNESYDLIPLPVR
+2127 TTNESYNLIPLPVR

-2147 NGNGYIYTD
+2147 NDNGYIYTD

-2164 ITFFNGMDDQIITE
+2164 ITFFNGMDDQVITE
-2178 AEKKYDAKLKNY
+2178 AEKKYDAKLKSY

-2406 TGNGDMD
+2406 TGNGDME

-2419 VQVDHLRIRTGKFNI
+2419 VQVDHLRIRTGKFNV
-2434 PASKIKGDEI
+2434 PTSKIKGDEI

>member
-116 VAVLKRILNEKK
+116 VAVLKRILDEKK

-150 AYPSVKDLANG
+150 AYPTVKDLAHG

-192 KSLEKSDGKYENYV
+192 KSLEKSEGKYENYV

-259 VAYTISKMYKEEGMK
+259 VAYTISKMYKEEGMR

-308 TAAERKV
+308 TSAERKAMA
-315 ISDKDYGLP
+315 DNDYGLP

-352 AELARNINKKIKQ
+352 AELARNINKKINQ
-365 YGLDVN
+365 YNLDVN

-377 FSKYYKKGSDK
+377 FSKYYKK
-388 SAKSDS
+388 
-394 KKKSKNESYLSEDVK
+394 
-409 EFRDVKD
+409 
-416 YKGSVAGQ
+416 
-424 KNKKISSLIRNPF
+424 
-437 ESIATTHP
+437 
-445 EKIDNIKL
+445 KL
-453 QAIAA
+453 
-458 SEDIVKSFNDF
+458 
-469 FDGLYDEMLK
+469 
-479 IYDKAHEQ
+479 
-487 YGDLNWKK
+487 
-495 AQQNFN
+495 
-501 WIVEC
+501 
-506 MNRSVKGLMK
+506 
-516 AEGISENEAY
+516 
-526 KIVKS
+526 
-531 DFMPESLTEAGC
+531 
-543 RELINIRITK
+543 
-553 SRAYTM
+553 
-559 HLRNMIQNNWQM
+559 
-571 LNLTEAEAKTLI
+571 KT
-583 EKLDSGDANL
+583 
-593 SNEAKAFI
+593 
-601 KDIMSK
+601 
-607 RKTLRQFR
+607 
-615 VKDGVYDFRSVGGG
+615 
-629 CVFNTAGEE
+629 
-638 GSGDIYFQG
+638 
-647 KPQKRL
+647 
-653 PDIFEYDAIVTSHG
+653 
-667 GVNRND
+667 
-673 NRDDYERAVLNILN
+673 
-687 NVENVISKESKQD
+687 KESKQT
-700 NDIKGQWKYVNN
+700 Q
-712 DDRNR
+712 
-717 ILNTVAKQLGK
+717 
-728 PSNQIT
+728 
-734 YDDIT
+734 
-739 PYVNRYIIAPRK
+739 
-751 EIYSIIMTFIKNMK
+751 
-765 EDRANAANHYD
+765 
-776 DFMDD
+776 
-781 TSDFRDEH
+781 
-789 ILFGQVYNWWSWS
+789 
-802 REQIQRISKGW
+802 
-813 LSSYANYDE
+813 
-822 SSTWGINPVNTLK
+822 
-835 ADNIGNVPRL
+835 
-845 IRQLKAE
+845 
-852 GFKKILL
+852 KK
-859 TSCNPGSVKLPKD
+859 
-872 IVEDHSITVYMGNHS
+872 
-887 VYKENYTEYDE
+887 
-898 YLDSTTS
+898 
-905 IMESAID
+905 ESA
-912 TLAEIYDIDTYALKP
+912 
-927 LNALIEEYNALNRE
+927 
-941 YITEGFLDT
+941 
-950 LKSIAKKAVEII
+950 
-962 ISIWKKLVEFFKGIF
+962 
-977 KKVKEFFVGKP
+977 
-988 KPKEELSKTIETTAI
+988 
-1003 TIEGGKAKVVRTKL
+1003 
-1017 KSEAEAQKFI
+1017 
-1027 ANACSTIERAI
+1027 
-1038 NNASSKET
+1038 
-1046 AEIKKIQTAIDQGKV
+1046 
-1061 KPNKKDSG
+1061 
-1069 DTNQSEK
+1069 
-1076 QESALLEAGFSNKDE
+1076 
-1091 KAIDDILSS
+1091 
-1100 FSDRELEYTGNTKH
+1100 
-1114 ITSMDPIYKDIRY
+1114 
-1127 NNGKPI
+1127 
-1133 GFIVVVR
+1133 
-1140 RIAGPHGFVI
+1140 
-1150 LGVDKSARGKGIAK
+1150 
-1164 DMATKMLNY
+1164 ML
-1173 MKSSKECQTLTWNVN
+1173 
-1188 FDNKVSEKIAK
+1188 
-1199 DLGFTFY
+1199 
-1206 KKYKTYNE
+1206 
-1214 YDYDLRNTDGKLS
+1214 
-1227 ESMISSEINPQILY
+1227 

-1247 DDEIKKSKVYFTKRI
+1247 DKEIIKSKVYFTDRI

-1268 EIFNALGV
+1268 EIYKALGIELNGKV
-1276 EMGEKTAVKISTG
+1276 AVKISTG

-1299 NPQLIQKLVNSVDGT
+1299 NPQLIGKFVNSLDGT
-1314 IVECN
+1314 IVETN

-1327 TSEEHWK
+1327 TTEAHWE

-1349 LDEDGDYPIPVENG
+1349 LDEDGDYSIPVENG
-1363 LVLDHVLGGNHMKNY
+1363 LVLKNVLAGEHMKNY
-1378 DSFVVLSH
+1378 DSFVILSH

-1412 KVVHS
+1412 KIVHS
-1417 GGHVIDRIAGMTD
+1417 GGHVTEHIAGMTD
-1430 DGGMDS
+1430 DGAMDS

-1455 FGKEMRSKGNPVV
+1455 FGKEIRSKGNPVV

-1475 ISVDCDCDPEPHA
+1475 ISVDCDCDPEPDA

-1519 NDVIERIESR
+1519 NDVIRRIEER
-1529 HGLRTIEY
+1529 YGLRTLDY
-1537 AMELGLGSRDY
+1537 AMELGLGNRDY
-1548 ELIDIDKKTKV
+1548 DLIDIDKQFTKAKV
-1559 NISIN
+1559 NISVN
-1564 QESVLNEY
+1564 
-1572 HTVEDEYIAFN
+1572 
-1583 LDEWKSGTK
+1583 
-1592 NNILYITGASASGK
+1592 
-1606 STLSEKIASKEGAR
+1606 KE
-1620 WISLDRWFAVAAKGP
+1620 P
-1635 DYLEDRIKKNNMD
+1635 
-1648 EADIYIKYFTNS
+1648 
-1660 NKYIKDPSDENEEK
+1660 
-1674 EKSLDFLKWIR
+1674 
-1685 SNLTNKSERYVV
+1685 
-1697 EGIAIYYYTKPEDYI
+1697 
-1712 DKPIICMTTGT
+1712 
-1723 LTTYFRKFNR
+1723 
-1733 FYHKNL
+1733 
-1739 DRGSNKLEALRKVF
+1739 
-1753 SSVPEQIDHYR
+1753 
-1764 KHLPLAKKYR
+1764 
-1774 EELLDLDESVLQE
+1774 VLQE

-1819 LCSNKDCDKYFGTVP
+1819 LCSNKDCGKYFGTVP
-1834 FDESTIFEGDGGTKL
+1834 FDESTILEGDGGTKL

-1992 VANERQGVRYFDFIN
+1992 VANERQGVRYFDFIGN
-2007 NISNLFKD
+2007 LSNLFKD
-2015 IGALTARPRM
+2015 IGSLTARPRM

-2110 KEEYIPYINN
+2110 KEEYIPYINK

-2127 STNESYDLIPLPVR
+2127 TANESYDLIPLPVR

-2147 NGNGYIYTD
+2147 NDNGYIFTE

-2164 ITFFNGMDDQIITE
+2164 ITFFNGMDDQVITE

-2266 DTEYKGIYNK
+2266 DAEYKGIYNK

-2406 TGNGDMD
+2406 TGNGDME

-2419 VQVDHLRIRTGKFNI
+2419 VQVDHLRIRTGKFNV
-2434 PASKIKGDEI
+2434 PTSKIKGDEI